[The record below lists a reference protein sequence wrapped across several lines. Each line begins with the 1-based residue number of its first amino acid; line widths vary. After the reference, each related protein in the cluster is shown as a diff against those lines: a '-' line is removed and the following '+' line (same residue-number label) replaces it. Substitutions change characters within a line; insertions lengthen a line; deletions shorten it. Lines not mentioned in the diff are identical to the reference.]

1 MDVIGENIKEID
13 GSGIEKIWT
22 KYYDEGVPTTIDY
35 PVVPSYTIV
44 ENAAKKHS
52 NNTSIIFFGSQITYG
67 QINDASDKVAAF
79 LFESGIE
86 KGDRIV
92 VSLPNMPHY
101 GMIGAGIS
109 KAGGIIVQCN
119 PIYTEREIRY
129 IVEDSGAKM
138 IFCLDMIYSNVRP
151 ILEDGLVEKVILCSL
166 QDYIAGATSP
176 DAPEKKEG
184 LMMWKDVIKYE
195 KTDKRAEINPKED
208 VAMFQYTGGTTGFPK
223 GVMLT

>member
-195 KTDKRAEINPKED
+195 KTDKRAE
-208 VAMFQYTGGTTGFPK
+208 
-223 GVMLT
+223 